1 MDRFWTEHLKR
12 LCDSLIAQTD
22 RARVGSDHSVIKG
35 TSIEYVIRHTL
46 TDYMPSNFTIGTGQI
61 ANNQNEISPQIDI
74 LVYDTNTFPRL
85 AVNEDS
91 SVIVCCESVFE
102 VVECKSQYDL
112 KRLCKHFKAF
122 IDVESKRH
130 GMFGD
135 DGMASGYFVLVLDPM
150 TPDLSK
156 FEDSK
161 RFIGFYFLKGSKSWS
176 SPYKQTQFSEHDGNS
191 LDFFL
196 HHIMSDC
203 MRKGLSELG
212 SLDYTYD
219 AVSKYL
225 GWNVFDPE
233 SQT

>member
-1 MDRFWTEHLKR
+1 MNCFWNEHLRR
-12 LCDSLIAQTD
+12 LRDSLIAQTD
-22 RARVGSDHSVIKG
+22 RARVGSSHSGIKG
-35 TSIEYVIRHTL
+35 TSIEYVIRKTL
-46 TDYMPSNFTIGTGQI
+46 TDYLPSQFTIGTGQI

-112 KRLCKHFKAF
+112 KRLYKHFKAF
-122 IDVESKRH
+122 IDVESKRN

-161 RFIGFYFLKGSKSWS
+161 RFIGFYSLKGFKSWS
-176 SPYKQTQFSEHDGNS
+176 SPYDQTQFSENDGNS

-196 HHIMSDC
+196 HHIMADC

-219 AVSKYL
+219 TVSKYL
-225 GWNVFDPE
+225 GWNVFD
-233 SQT
+233 S